1 MRSCT
6 VLTNL
11 VKRTGEAGESL
22 LEVLLCLEEMERD
35 RQEGA
40 DREQEEAEEEEVR
53 AGWEERELGPARVAA
68 ASAPTVERWLPIRWE
83 RRVMT

>member
-1 MRSCT
+1 M
-6 VLTNL
+6 
-11 VKRTGEAGESL
+11 
-22 LEVLLCLEEMERD
+22 CLEEMEQD
-35 RQEGA
+35 RRGAA
-40 DREQEEAEEEEVR
+40 DREQEEEEEEVR